1 MYNWSSFINKTKDL
15 LPRELLVKGC
25 KYLKNYNYALDFGA
39 GGLRDTKYL
48 IKFPFK
54 EIDILDSCPD
64 TEQLAGNLNK
74 ENLKVYI
81 QRYES
86 FKYPNAKYDLI
97 NAEFS
102 LPFISKKSQKDI
114 LNSLIKSLTN
124 GGIFVGNFFGLEDSW
139 NDGKHKGISFYSI
152 DQIREI
158 LKDLKIIFIEEKKY
172 NKESVVDGVQ
182 EKWNV
187 IEFIAMRD

>member
-25 KYLKNYNYALDFGA
+25 KYIKNYNYALDFGA

>member
-81 QRYES
+81 QKYES

-124 GGIFVGNFFGLEDSW
+124 GGVFVGNFFGLEDSW

-158 LKDLKIIFIEEKKY
+158 LKDLKIIYIEEKKY